1 MRPMAALASLV
12 LLPLLGGCVIYSN
25 EGGERIT
32 VTGGESLS
40 AASTKLEPLSQ
51 VAMDGRQLTVRAGSN
66 GCTQVSSFEVQIV
79 DGDPAQ
85 ISLVRREPDLCR
97 AIVAEGV
104 SLSWTYE
111 ELGLKPGQV
120 AQVLNPLTL

>member
-1 MRPMAALASLV
+1 MRPLTVLTSLA

-25 EGGERIT
+25 EGSERVT
-32 VTGGESLS
+32 VTGTDSLS
-40 AASTKLEPLSQ
+40 VVSTKLEPLSQ
-51 VAMDGRQLTVRAGSN
+51 VSMDGQRLTVRVGSN

-85 ISLVRREPDLCR
+85 ISLIRREPDLCR
-97 AIVAEGV
+97 ALVADGV

-111 ELGLKPGQV
+111 ELGLKSGQA
-120 AQVLNPLTL
+120 AQIVNPLTL